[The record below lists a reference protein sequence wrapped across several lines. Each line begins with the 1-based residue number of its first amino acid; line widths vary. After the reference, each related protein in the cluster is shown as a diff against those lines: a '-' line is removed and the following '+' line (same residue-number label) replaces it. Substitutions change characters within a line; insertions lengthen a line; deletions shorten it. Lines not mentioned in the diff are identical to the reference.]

1 MKGRRVLG
9 SFRRQEDL
17 LDAVH
22 QLREARIG
30 IEDAHSPYPVPGLSE
45 ALGLRH
51 SRLGWVCFVVGIS
64 AASLLVGFE
73 IWVSA
78 VDWPLNVGGKPDN
91 SLVAFA
97 PPAFEF
103 GVLFAS
109 LATVAAMLLR
119 SGLFPGRT
127 TALAG
132 RGFCDDRFAVVAQA
146 AGGEAARILKR
157 CGAEV
162 VEDALAEEA

>member
-1 MKGRRVLG
+1 MKARQVLG
-9 SFRRQEDL
+9 IFRRQEDL
-17 LDAVH
+17 LAAVER
-22 QLREARIG
+22 LREARIA
-30 IEDAHSPYPVPGLSE
+30 IDDAHSPYPVPGLSE

-78 VDWPLNVGGKPDN
+78 SDWPLNIGGKPDN
-91 SLVAFA
+91 SLVAFV

-109 LATVAAMLLR
+109 LATVAVMLLR
-119 SGLFPGRT
+119 NGLYPGRR
-127 TALAG
+127 TALEG
-132 RGFCDDRFAVVAQA
+132 RGLCDDRFAIVARA
-146 AGGEAARILKR
+146 AGGEAAKILKR
-157 CGAEV
+157 CGAEMADDG
-162 VEDALAEEA
+162 VEDEA